1 MKTKNALTLCLE
13 ENCNVYHVRLEI
25 VFFLITPYKTVLET
39 KFAPDEFISGC
50 TLTVMNLAFMFIFW
64 RK

>member
-25 VFFLITPYKTVLET
+25 VFFNNALYS
-39 KFAPDEFISGC
+39 AG
-50 TLTVMNLAFMFIFW
+50 N
-64 RK
+64 